1 MFIHS
6 QKRNPQTHL
15 KDANMVWD
23 FFANHPMATH
33 QVNVLFSLS
42 FTRRI
47 LSHYSLCFFILIVVY
62 LMAFD
67 ICMVMVLIHLKWLMR
82 EMNSSG

>member
-23 FFANHPMATH
+23 FFANHPMTTH
-33 QVNVLFSLS
+33 QVTENK
-42 FTRRI
+42 RI
-47 LSHYSLCFFILIVVY
+47 LVN
-62 LMAFD
+62 
-67 ICMVMVLIHLKWLMR
+67 ICVRFLL
-82 EMNSSG
+82 